1 MSASLV
7 TRWFP
12 EGRCIRVGG
21 SLRVGVTFDTPSRVI
36 GRDGGRLPLPT
47 FAAPQI
53 SSFMP
58 PSGANRQPS
67 RALPRA
73 LAAASGT
80 LALLAGAALLGS
92 TVRPDPVGAA
102 PAQIGVYSGRHYN
115 TDKAL
120 YQEFTRRTG
129 IQVKLLEAKDD
140 ALIERLR
147 SEGKRSPADVLVLVD
162 AARLDKAADMGLFQ
176 STRSVSLMR
185 DVPANLRDSRSR
197 WFALTRRVRLVVVNP
212 KQVSPATIR
221 TYADLA
227 KPALKGKLCL
237 RDSKSV
243 YNQSLVA
250 DQLIQRGEQAT
261 TTWVKGM
268 VANVRQPFFTS
279 DIPLARA
286 VAKGD
291 CGVGLV
297 NSYYVARM
305 LAGESGGE
313 DKALAARL
321 KVVFPS
327 PAHVNISGAGVT
339 AASRNREAAT
349 RLIEFLASPSGGRG
363 YAEANNEYPLKGYGD
378 NPILKRFGPFT
389 ANRVS
394 AEQMGA
400 RNRQAVSLMQANGW
414 L

>member
-1 MSASLV
+1 M
-7 TRWFP
+7 
-12 EGRCIRVGG
+12 
-21 SLRVGVTFDTPSRVI
+21 TFDT
-36 GRDGGRLPLPT
+36 GGCFIEAPDASVPLIT
-47 FAAPQI
+47 VSAAQR
-53 SSFMP
+53 SLLMP
-58 PSGANRQPS
+58 PSGPVRQAF

-73 LAAASGT
+73 LVSASGSIVV
-80 LALLAGAALLGS
+80 LGGVSLVLNVSRPAAVS
-92 TVRPDPVGAA
+92 AA
-102 PAQIGVYSGRHYN
+102 PAEIGVYSGRHYN

-129 IQVKLLEAKDD
+129 IRVKLLEAKDD

-147 SEGKRSPADVLVLVD
+147 NEGKRSPADVLVLVD
-162 AARLDKAADMGLFQ
+162 AARLDKAADLGLFQ
-176 STRSVSLMR
+176 PTRSASLMR
-185 DVPANLRDSRSR
+185 DVPANLRDTKGR

-212 KQVSPATIR
+212 TQVNPASIR
-221 TYADLA
+221 TYDDLA
-227 KPALKGKLCL
+227 SPSLRGKLCL

-250 DQLIQRGEQAT
+250 DQLIQRGDVAT
-261 TTWVKGM
+261 SAWVKRM

-305 LAGESGGE
+305 LAGESGGD

-321 KVVFPS
+321 KVVFPR

-339 AASRNREAAT
+339 MASRNRAAAT

-389 ANRVS
+389 ADRVS

-400 RNRQAVSLMQANGW
+400 RNRQAVSLMQASGW

>member
-1 MSASLV
+1 
-7 TRWFP
+7 
-12 EGRCIRVGG
+12 
-21 SLRVGVTFDTPSRVI
+21 
-36 GRDGGRLPLPT
+36 
-47 FAAPQI
+47 
-53 SSFMP
+53 MP
-58 PSGANRQPS
+58 PSDNKRHPARTLLKAVP
-67 RALPRA
+67 
-73 LAAASGT
+73 AASGS
-80 LALLAGAALLGS
+80 LALLVAAAGLLNA
-92 TVRPDPVGAA
+92 TRPTAVSAA
-102 PAQIGVYSGRHYN
+102 PAEIGVYSGRHYN

-129 IQVKLLEAKDD
+129 IRVKLLEAKDD

-176 STRSVSLMR
+176 PARSTSLMR
-185 DVPANLRDSRSR
+185 DVPANLRDSKGR
-197 WFALTRRVRLVVVNP
+197 WFGLTRRVRLVVVNP
-212 KQVSPATIR
+212 KQVNPASIR

-227 KPALKGKLCL
+227 RPTLRGKLCL
-237 RDSKSV
+237 RDSRSV

-250 DQLIQRGEQAT
+250 DQLIQRGEAAT
-261 TTWVKGM
+261 RAWVRGM
-268 VANVRQPFFTS
+268 VANLRQPLFTS

-305 LAGESGGE
+305 LSGDSGSE

-339 AASRNREAAT
+339 SASRNRAAAT

-363 YAEANNEYPLKGYGD
+363 YAEANNEYPLKGYGN
-378 NPILKRFGPFT
+378 NPILKRFGTFS
-389 ANRVS
+389 ADRVS

-400 RNRQAVSLMQANGW
+400 RNRQAVTLMQASGW
-414 L
+414 N